1 MSDSDDDW
9 DVETCLKSLRK
20 SDLCVP
26 EAVFLET
33 SPISLPTVGSEKL
46 LADAS
51 LEGRWLAVDLDDT
64 LLMGSF
70 TAGEAWG
77 PMGQAAPGLRKDRL
91 TTDWLASAKQL
102 ARGRSERVA
111 CRKRHPF
118 LKQPQVEVAFRPGMI
133 DGLRGFKKRGLGLVM
148 VTASA
153 RRRVDYLRMRFPVL
167 DELFSGTKG
176 RIVVAE
182 DMVHAALAAEREK
195 IDHEPS
201 ASAHA
206 IRPRSLAV
214 KTPWAVSYVAG
225 IPHYDLLVDDSEV
238 TARVFQQAGLADR
251 LLWIEGKHPWSDY
264 GRVVLEAVQARL
276 SSHEITNGDAR
287 SLACPPEAMKQP
299 SDVPISPKV
308 EDPLYFPLLHYRDQ
322 F

>member
-1 MSDSDDDW
+1 MSDSGHHL

-20 SDLCVP
+20 NDLCAP
-26 EAVFLET
+26 AAVFLET
-33 SPISLPTVGSEKL
+33 SAISLPIVARTNWVT
-46 LADAS
+46 DAS

-77 PMGQAAPGLRKDRL
+77 AMGQAGPGLRKNQL

-102 ARGRSERVA
+102 ARGRFERVA
-111 CRKRHPF
+111 CRKRHSF
-118 LKQPQVEVAFRPGMI
+118 LNQPQVEVAFRPGMI
-133 DGLRGFKKRGLGLVM
+133 EGLCALKKRGLGLVM

-153 RRRVDYLRMRFPVL
+153 RQRVDYLRMRFPVL
-167 DELFSGTKG
+167 DELFAGTNG

-182 DMVHAALAAEREK
+182 DLVHAALAAERET
-195 IDHEPS
+195 IDHAPS
-201 ASAHA
+201 ARAHA

-225 IPHYDLLVDDSEV
+225 IPHYDLLIDDSEV
-238 TARVFQQAGLADR
+238 TAHVFQQARLADR

-264 GRVVLEAVQARL
+264 GRVVLEAAQARL
-276 SSHEITNGDAR
+276 SSQEIPNGDVR
-287 SLACPPEAMKQP
+287 IECPPAAMKLP
-299 SDVPISPKV
+299 SDVRISPKV